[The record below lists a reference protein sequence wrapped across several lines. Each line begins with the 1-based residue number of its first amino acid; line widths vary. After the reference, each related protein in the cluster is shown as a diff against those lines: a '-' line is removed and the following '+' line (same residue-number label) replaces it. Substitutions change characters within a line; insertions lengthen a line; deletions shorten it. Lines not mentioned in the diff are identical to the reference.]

1 MALQDFTR
9 DRIRIEIDVSKKSD
23 KLTDVLL
30 SGTPRHWRGTDLA
43 IEFALYWG
51 DDLVD
56 VSLYSSVTFDVRPF
70 ENRIGNLLISKTL
83 AAADLNLALTAE
95 QWEDGSRQHGLI
107 SVLAGDTNL
116 DLNGATQKDFWF
128 VFSAITNTVPA
139 RQVTLGGGRLIVL
152 EDGSLTDEVNT
163 PALGSNLI
171 PLGALYDGA
180 GNYVL
185 PTVKDRVYDWAKNAG
200 DASLINGTQTLNA
213 SGTFTAQGA
222 TVTLTGTPNSLITA
236 TLRNPKFFTAEES
249 DARYLTNVAQLVNKP
264 GKLIEVR
271 SENNQWRALFGIS
284 NTGKL
289 ILKPDPVI

>member
-30 SGTPRHWRGTDLA
+30 AGTPRHWRGTDLA
-43 IEFALYWG
+43 IEFALFWSE
-51 DDLVD
+51 DLVD
-56 VSLYSSVTFDVRPF
+56 VSLFSSVTFDVRPF

-83 AAADLNLALTAE
+83 AAADLNIALTPE
-95 QWEDGSRQHGLI
+95 QWEDGSSQHGLI
-107 SVLAGDTNL
+107 SVLAADTNL

-139 RQVTLGGGRLIVL
+139 RQVTLGGGKLTVL

-171 PLGALYDGA
+171 PIGAVYDG
-180 GNYVL
+180 GGHYVL
-185 PTVKDRVYDWAKNAG
+185 PTVQDRVYDWGKNAA
-200 DASLINGTQTLNA
+200 DTSLTNGTQVLNA

-222 TVTLTGTPNSLITA
+222 TVTLTGTPFALITA

-249 DARYLTNVAQLVNKP
+249 DARYLNNVARLINKP
-264 GKLIEVR
+264 GELIEVR
-271 SENNQWRALFGIS
+271 SKNNQWRAIFGIS
-284 NTGKL
+284 NTGKI
-289 ILKPDPVI
+289 ILKPDPVV